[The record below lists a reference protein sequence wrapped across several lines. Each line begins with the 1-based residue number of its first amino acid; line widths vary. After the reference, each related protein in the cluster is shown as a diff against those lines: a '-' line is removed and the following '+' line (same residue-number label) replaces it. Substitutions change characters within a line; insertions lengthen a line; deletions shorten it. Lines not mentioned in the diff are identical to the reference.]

1 MSVQQH
7 RTREEIL
14 TTGAE
19 YQNMLSRSAI
29 HPVSAVQKLQ
39 VPEDMVPWQVD
50 FISKFKFLVI
60 QIRSRM

>member
-19 YQNMLSRSAI
+19 YAVKISNSPSQCCAEITSSRRYGTLAGRF
-29 HPVSAVQKLQ
+29 HK
-39 VPEDMVPWQVD
+39 
-50 FISKFKFLVI
+50 
-60 QIRSRM
+60 